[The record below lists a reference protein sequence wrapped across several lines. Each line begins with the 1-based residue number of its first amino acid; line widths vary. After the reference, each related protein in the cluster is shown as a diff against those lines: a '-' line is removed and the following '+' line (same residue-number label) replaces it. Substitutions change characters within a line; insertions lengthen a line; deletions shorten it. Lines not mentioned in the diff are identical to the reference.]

1 MGGIGLVCWRPRHP
15 SHLPSPPPLPALFL
29 SFLHCSRAADEL
41 DLLAQIARASGIL
54 LDPVYTIKGALGLLT
69 SLQEHPE
76 MFRGRKVVFVHTGGI
91 HGLYD
96 GRITAHMGGKEHPT
110 IAARA
115 ESK

>member
-1 MGGIGLVCWRPRHP
+1 
-15 SHLPSPPPLPALFL
+15 
-29 SFLHCSRAADEL
+29 
-41 DLLAQIARASGIL
+41 LLAQIARASGIL